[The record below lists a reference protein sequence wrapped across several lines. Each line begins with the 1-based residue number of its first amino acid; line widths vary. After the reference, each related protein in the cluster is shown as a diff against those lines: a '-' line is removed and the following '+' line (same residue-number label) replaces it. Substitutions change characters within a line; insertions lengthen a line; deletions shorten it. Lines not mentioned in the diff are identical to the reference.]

1 MNNIVK
7 ALKRLLEEKKNLGPQ
22 MPKQLFKKI
31 YLTEYICKYICKIHT
46 FFKKKICK
54 NLVQMGVT

>member
-22 MPKQLFKKI
+22 MPKQLFKKT

-46 FFKKKICK
+46 FFKKTNI
-54 NLVQMGVT
+54 